1 MNTDFPRILTLLRK
15 ERSISQKQAAAE
27 LNISQALLS
36 HYEKGIRECGLDFVV
51 KTADFYNVSC
61 DYLLGRS
68 PERTGAT
75 LSVEDIPE
83 SDASGNENKLRGS
96 VLPTLNKK
104 LITNSLN
111 IIFDLLQRV
120 NNNDLTKQTSA
131 YLMLVVYNTFRML
144 YNANPQNEDSLFTVN
159 RNISGELAMS
169 EMIKAQAEIKLILD
183 SQNNK
188 ENKVDTDALFISS
201 AFLEEEYPMFK
212 TSLLNLIKNAE
223 NTIEE

>member
-1 MNTDFPRILTLLRK
+1 MNSDFPRILTLLRK
-15 ERSISQKQAAAE
+15 ERGISQKQVAAE

-68 PERTGAT
+68 PERTGVT

-83 SDASGNENKLRGS
+83 ADATGKENKLKGS
-96 VLPTLNKK
+96 ILPTLNKK

-111 IIFDLLQRV
+111 IIFDLLQKV
-120 NNNDLTKQTSA
+120 NNNDLTKETSA
-131 YLMLVVYNTFRML
+131 YIMLCVYNVFRML

-159 RNISGELAMS
+159 RGISGELSMS
-169 EMIKAQAEIKLILD
+169 QMIKSQAQIKLILD
-183 SQNNK
+183 AESKK
-188 ENKVDTDALFISS
+188 EIKEETESLSISS
-201 AFLEEEYPMFK
+201 ASLEEEYPMFT
-212 TSLLNLIKNAE
+212 TSLFNLIKNAE
-223 NTIEE
+223 SAIEE